1 MGWAEPRS
9 LRQRYGAIL
18 DGLTH
23 SQRKDLLTDLTKSMA
38 RPVIPEEERHHLCVI
53 IHHGHWQGA
62 TKCQGDKALCARC
75 LQGGYRHEE
84 TVMHEVHECSAGQK
98 VWETVANQ
106 WQATTGLSLDI
117 TAPSLTV
124 MGLRPEPGESEPQ
137 AAKDRFHMPRSRHGA
152 YYTP

>member
-1 MGWAEPRS
+1 M
-9 LRQRYGAIL
+9 QRRRRRESIQTQSAF
-18 DGLTH
+18 
-23 SQRKDLLTDLTKSMA
+23 
-38 RPVIPEEERHHLCVI
+38 
-53 IHHGHWQGA
+53 
-62 TKCQGDKALCARC
+62 KAN
-75 LQGGYRHEE
+75 H
-84 TVMHEVHECSAGQK
+84 
-98 VWETVANQ
+98 